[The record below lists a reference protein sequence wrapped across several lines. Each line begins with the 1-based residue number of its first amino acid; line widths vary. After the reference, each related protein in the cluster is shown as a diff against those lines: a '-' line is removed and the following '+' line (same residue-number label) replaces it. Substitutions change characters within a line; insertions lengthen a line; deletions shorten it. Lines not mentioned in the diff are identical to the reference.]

1 MATRTVKEL
10 NATTFDILNAIRN
23 SASANY
29 RDYVPTADPEAN
41 NIKEIGNIIMNYQA
55 LQNEFLNAL
64 INRIGLVIITSKGY
78 TNPWQMF
85 KMGKLDYG
93 ESIEEIFVNLAEP
106 FVYDPET
113 AESTVFKREIPDVR
127 AAFHYV
133 NYQTFYKETI
143 QQKDI
148 EKAFLSIDGV
158 RNLMNK
164 IIDSM
169 FASANYDEFNVM
181 KYLLA
186 KNILNGRLYPV
197 QISSVSAANAKGIV
211 STIKGVSNDLT
222 FMNRKYTPTGVATHT
237 PKSEQYLIVN
247 SEFDSIIDVEVL
259 ASAFNMDKAE
269 FDGRRVLVDS
279 FGSLDTTRLAKLL
292 GDNYEALTDAEITA
306 LNAVPAVLVD
316 KEWFMIFDKTNYFT
330 DLFNGEGLYWNYWYH
345 VWKVFS
351 SSPFKN
357 AIVFAVGA
365 PAITS
370 VTVTPSAVTAMAGQ
384 NVQLSADVVTAY
396 FASKA
401 VNWTATIS
409 GEATDLVSVSPLGE
423 VHLSDELDPETV
435 ITVTATSVLDST
447 KSDSCTITIPAED

>member
-148 EKAFLSIDGV
+148 EKAFLTIDGV

-237 PKSEQYLIVN
+237 PKNEQYLIVN

-292 GDNYEALTDAEITA
+292 GDNYEALTSDEITA
-306 LNAVPAVLVD
+306 LNSVPAVLVD
-316 KEWFMIFDKTNYFT
+316 KEWFMIFDRTNYFT

-365 PAITS
+365 PSITS

-384 NVQLSADVVTAY
+384 NVQLSAEVVTAY

-401 VNWTATIS
+401 VNWTVTID
-409 GEATDLVSVSPLGE
+409 GAATDLVSVSPLGE
-423 VHLSDELDPETV
+423 VHLSDELDPETE

-447 KSDSCTITIPAED
+447 KYDSCTITIPAEE

>member
-1 MATRTVKEL
+1 MPNRTVKQL
-10 NATTFDILNAIRN
+10 NATTYDILNAIRN
-23 SASANY
+23 NASANY
-29 RDYVPTADPEAN
+29 RDYIPSANPDQN
-41 NIKEIGNIIMNYQA
+41 NIREIGSIIMNYQA
-55 LQNEFLNAL
+55 LQNEFVNAL
-64 INRIGLVIITSKGY
+64 INRIGLVLITSKGY
-78 TNPWQMF
+78 DNPWQMF

-93 ESIEEIFVNLAEP
+93 ETIEEIFVNLAEP
-106 FVYDPET
+106 FIYDPET

-143 QQKDI
+143 QQKDL
-148 EKAFLSIDGV
+148 EKAFMSVEGV

-164 IIDSM
+164 VIDAM

-186 KNILNGRLYPV
+186 RNVLNGRLYPV

-222 FMNRKYTPTGVATHT
+222 FMTRKYTPTGVATHT
-237 PKSEQYLIVN
+237 EKSEQYLIVN

-279 FGSLDTTRLAKLL
+279 FGNLDTKRLKKLL
-292 GDNYEALTDAEITA
+292 GENYVELTDTEIAA
-306 LNAVPAVLVD
+306 LNSVPAVLVD
-316 KEWFMIFDKTNYFT
+316 REWFMIFDKTNYFT
-330 DLFNGEGLYWNYWYH
+330 DMFNGEGLYWNYWYH

-351 SSPFKN
+351 TSPFKN
-357 AIVFAVGA
+357 AVVFATGA
-365 PAITS
+365 PSVDS
-370 VTVTPSAVTAMAGQ
+370 VTVTPSAVSVLPGQ
-384 NVQLSADVVTAY
+384 NVILSANVQTSY

-401 VNWTATIS
+401 VDWV
-409 GEATDLVSVSPLGE
+409 ATDGNGNPTDKVTVSPLGE
-423 VHLSDELDPETV
+423 VHISDEAVSGETYK
-435 ITVTATSVLDST
+435 ITATSVLDDT
-447 KSDSCTITIPAED
+447 ASDDCTITIV